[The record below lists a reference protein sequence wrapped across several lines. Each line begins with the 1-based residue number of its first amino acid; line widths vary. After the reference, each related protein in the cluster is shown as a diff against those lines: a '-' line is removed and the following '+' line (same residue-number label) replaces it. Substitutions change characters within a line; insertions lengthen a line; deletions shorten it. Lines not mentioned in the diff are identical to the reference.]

1 MKNKKLK
8 FSVLVIF
15 AALAGVLTCASDALA
30 WGALTHMG
38 LVVEAAEKQ
47 NSPVAREYMS
57 AFIAGA
63 TEPDIGAMESGAG
76 SVTADYRVYHDPVF
90 AEAMMKVAETKKSPE
105 REILK
110 ARAMGYIAHLKGDSV
125 SHTAEGYSNAK
136 VVYTSIKNGE
146 KAHHLTTEL
155 LVDTLVYTKN
165 KKTLDK
171 YGANFINAD
180 TLLEVRNEYAK
191 IKGVDLQSDLKKL
204 KNDVLKHRAAVIS
217 NETVAD
223 TLSKNDA
230 LIKQIDE
237 QFKDRFDGLNGHGGL
252 TKSVDLIAESFKNG
266 NISKVEKLK
275 DERGLLEKTGSFAA
289 KIVNAAA
296 EGGLE
301 LTEKALVNFT
311 KIDFIRNKAEGLV
324 NSKLK
329 GNEVILA
336 DFILNATSGGGIT
349 LKEALYKA
357 ESSSADMNNADIKLK
372 MASRELEILKEKTD
386 AAYSEYKNRPWWK
399 FWLKFTNS
407 DKKKYE
413 KLNAEYL
420 AKKAELEKLQKGPEP
435 AAKISIFPSPESL
448 LGVNNLLTAPDSA
461 ELKAARDAV
470 NAAYENYKRAGL
482 PVMGAEYEKYKAAC
496 EEYKKLINKN

>member
-1 MKNKKLK
+1 MKFTAL
-8 FSVLVIF
+8 VLS
-15 AALAGVLTCASDALA
+15 AAGAIVLTCASDALA

-38 LVVEAAEKQ
+38 LIVEAAEKQ
-47 NSPVAREYMS
+47 NSPVAKEYMS

-63 TEPDIGAMESGAG
+63 TEPDIGAMESGAS
-76 SVTADYRVYHDPVF
+76 SVSEEYHVYHDPVF
-90 AEAMMKVAETKKSPE
+90 AEAMMKVADTKKSPE

-110 ARAMGYIAHLKGDSV
+110 ARAAGYLMHLKGDSV
-125 SHTAEGYSNAK
+125 SHTSEGYSNAK
-136 VVYTSIKNGE
+136 DVYATINHGD

-155 LVDTLVYTKN
+155 LVDALVYTKN
-165 KKTLDK
+165 KKALDK
-171 YGANFINAD
+171 YGVNFINAD

-191 IKGVDLQSDLKKL
+191 VKGIDLKSDPKKL
-204 KNDVLKHRAAVIS
+204 KNDILKHRAAVIS
-217 NETVAD
+217 NATVAD
-223 TLSKNDA
+223 TLAKNDT
-230 LIKQIDE
+230 LLRQIDE
-237 QFKDRFDGLNGHGGL
+237 QFKDRFDGLNGRGGL

-266 NISKVEKLK
+266 NISKIEKMK

-311 KIDFIRNKAEGLV
+311 KIDYIRNKAEGLV

-336 DFILNATSGGGIT
+336 NLILNATSGGDIT

-357 ESSSADMNNADIKLK
+357 ESSSADMNKADIKLK
-372 MASRELEILKEKTD
+372 MASIELEILKERTD
-386 AAYSEYKNRPWWK
+386 AAYAEYKNRPWWK

-420 AKKAELEKLQKGPEP
+420 AKKAELEKLQKGPDP
-435 AAKISIFPSPESL
+435 AAGIAIFPSPESL
-448 LGVNNLLTAPDSA
+448 LNVNNLLTAPDGA

-496 EEYKKLINKN
+496 EDFKKLINKN